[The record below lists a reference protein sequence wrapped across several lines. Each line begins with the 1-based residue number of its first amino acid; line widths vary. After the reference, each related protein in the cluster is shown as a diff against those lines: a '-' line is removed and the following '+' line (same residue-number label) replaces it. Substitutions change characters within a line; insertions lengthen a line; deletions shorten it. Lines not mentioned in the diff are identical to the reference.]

1 MRTPITRPT
10 GALVAA
16 LALCLV
22 SCQSMVGEGP
32 PSGAASLG
40 YTSDFWARGLA
51 TNLEGAMQGDISVTV
66 PTADGGSVTLL
77 TWATMDMS
85 NDVGDASGVP
95 GNGGQISEVDLGL
108 DYSRNVGDTLLSVGL
123 LSYEYPNTGASSTA
137 EVYAAASWSVL
148 GVEPSVAAYVDF
160 VEAEDVYL
168 NASVARGFEVSED
181 LALNLAAS
189 LGWMG
194 AGQTE
199 FNFGRDSS
207 ALSDLWL
214 RAGLDWSLDALT
226 TLSLSL
232 NGVRVLDS
240 SVRDDLDAAGRE
252 TDGIWVTLGVSFG
265 F

>member
-1 MRTPITRPT
+1 MSPPTPPAV
-10 GALVAA
+10 GAALAA
-16 LALCLV
+16 LALCLA
-22 SCQSMVGEGP
+22 SCQSMVGDGP
-32 PSGAASLG
+32 PSASAALG

-77 TWATMDMS
+77 TWGTMDMS
-85 NDVGDASGVP
+85 NDVGDAAGVP
-95 GNGGQISEVDLGL
+95 GNGGRITEVDLGI

-123 LSYEYPNTGASSTA
+123 LNYDYPNTGVASTA
-137 EVYAAASWSVL
+137 EVYAAASWSVF

-168 NASVARGFEVSED
+168 NASVARGIELSED

-240 SVRDDLDAAGRE
+240 DVRDDLDAAGLE
-252 TDGIWVTLGVSFG
+252 TDGVWVTLGVSFA